1 MPAPANLLLAVAPDS
16 TMTSPEPSKASPKE
30 PDVEP
35 EQQQNLASRVASLP
49 LVSSA
54 YDMVSAAYASTKDS
68 HPYMRSVCDVAEK
81 GVKTLGAVA
90 ASGAQPLLAKLEPQI
105 SSANDYACKGLDKL
119 EETLPILQQPTD
131 KILSD
136 TKELVTST
144 VTGAKDALSSSV
156 SAVSSRMTGAVDF
169 SKGAVQGG
177 VELTR
182 AAVASGM
189 STVMGSAM
197 GQMVASGVDAVLGK
211 SEELVDHYLP
221 MTDEELAKLAT
232 AVEGFDVASVEQQKQ
247 QQSYFVRLGSLS
259 SKLRHRAYQH
269 SLGKLRRIRQ
279 STQEGL
285 AQLHHTI
292 ELMEHIKQGV
302 DQKVQGGREK
312 LQRMWL
318 EWRQTQSGAGQD
330 KEADSKAVMAG
341 QSEQVESLALA
352 MSRSLTQQLQAT
364 SQTLAS
370 SLQGLPAGIQDKVLQ
385 MRQQV
390 EELRA
395 AFLAAGSFQ
404 DLPGSVLS
412 RSRERVARAR
422 ELLDELVEHVGQ
434 SMPLSWLVGPFAP
447 GGRQPEDMEME

>member
-1 MPAPANLLLAVAPDS
+1 
-16 TMTSPEPSKASPKE
+16 MTSPEPSKASPKE
-30 PDVEP
+30 PGVELEL

-54 YDMVSAAYASTKDS
+54 YDMVSAAYASTKDT
-68 HPYMRSVCDVAEK
+68 HPYVRSVCDVAEK

-105 SSANDYACKGLDKL
+105 STANDYACKGLDKL

-136 TKELVTST
+136 TKDLVTST

-156 SAVSSRMTGAVDF
+156 SAVSSRVTGAVDF

-182 AAVASGM
+182 AAVASGV

-197 GQMVASGVDAVLGK
+197 GQMVASGVGAVLGK

-221 MTDEELAKLAT
+221 MTNEELAKLAT

-269 SLGKLRRIRQ
+269 SLGKLRRVRQ

-285 AQLHHTI
+285 AQLHHAI
-292 ELMEHIKQGV
+292 ELMEHVKQGV

-312 LQRMWL
+312 LQQMWL
-318 EWRQTQSGAGQD
+318 EWRQTQSGAGQGR
-330 KEADSKAVMAG
+330 EADSKGVMPE
-341 QSEQVESLALA
+341 QLEQVESLALA
-352 MSRSLTQQLQAT
+352 MSRGLTQQLQAA

-370 SLQGLPAGIQDKVLQ
+370 SLQGLPASIQDKVVQATKMLLKLMLGSNAVQ
-385 MRQQV
+385 CPGAPSTR
-390 EELRA
+390 LPDLCPLPGTSTSRR
-395 AFLAAGSFQ
+395 AGS
-404 DLPGSVLS
+404 
-412 RSRERVARAR
+412 
-422 ELLDELVEHVGQ
+422 GQ
-434 SMPLSWLVGPFAP
+434 WG
-447 GGRQPEDMEME
+447 

>member
-1 MPAPANLLLAVAPDS
+1 
-16 TMTSPEPSKASPKE
+16 MTSPKPSKASPNE
-30 PDVEP
+30 PDMKPEP
-35 EQQQNLASRVASLP
+35 ELEPEQQNLASRVASLP

-105 SSANDYACKGLDKL
+105 STANDYACKGLDKL

-156 SAVSSRMTGAVDF
+156 SAVSSRVTGAVDLT
-169 SKGAVQGG
+169 KGAVQGG

-182 AAVASGM
+182 AAVASGV

-197 GQMVASGVDAVLGK
+197 GQMVASGMGAVLGK

-221 MTDEELAKLAT
+221 MTDEELANLAT

-259 SKLRHRAYQH
+259 SKLRHRAYQQ

-285 AQLHHTI
+285 GKLHHTI
-292 ELMEHIKQGV
+292 ELMEHVKQGV

-312 LQRMWL
+312 LHQMWL
-318 EWRQTQSGAGQD
+318 EWRQTQLGAGQD
-330 KEADSKAVMAG
+330 KEADSKVVMAE
-341 QSEQVESLALA
+341 QPEQVESLALA
-352 MSRSLTQQLQAT
+352 MSRGLTQQLQAA

-370 SLQGLPAGIQDKVLQ
+370 SLQGLPAGIQDKVVQATKMLLKL
-385 MRQQV
+385 M
-390 EELRA
+390 LGSDA
-395 AFLAAGSFQ
+395 A
-404 DLPGSVLS
+404 
-412 RSRERVARAR
+412 
-422 ELLDELVEHVGQ
+422 
-434 SMPLSWLVGPFAP
+434 
-447 GGRQPEDMEME
+447 